1 MKFHWFQPVDLNQL
15 YQEQEG
21 MTSLDILCN
30 RICDEAN
37 EFHTRDDNK
46 LVSLIDAFNTIVSY
60 GYTEMGNYRF
70 YCNWWHAA
78 DLF

>member
-1 MKFHWFQPVDLNQL
+1 
-15 YQEQEG
+15 

-37 EFHTRDDNK
+37 KFHTRDDNK

-70 YCNWWHAA
+70 YCN
-78 DLF
+78 